1 MTTPR
6 PLIYAAHPM
15 TTYGTDL
22 ERAAL
27 ARIGELVPTAKV
39 VDPAVRYRDSAH
51 WLIDWPKLLPT
62 LAALVVFGDVDGT
75 IGTGCLHELVDAWWQ
90 GVPVGMLDDQG
101 LVRRVSGLRLLP
113 DVTRDNCHTA
123 FLVPGRQAN
132 LSRLAG
138 TLRSSGTQR

>member
-75 IGTGCLHELVDAWWQ
+75 IGTGCLHELVDAWWKGSRSGCSTIRGSFDGCQ
-90 GVPVGMLDDQG
+90 GFGFC
-101 LVRRVSGLRLLP
+101 R
-113 DVTRDNCHTA
+113 T
-123 FLVPGRQAN
+123 
-132 LSRLAG
+132 
-138 TLRSSGTQR
+138 